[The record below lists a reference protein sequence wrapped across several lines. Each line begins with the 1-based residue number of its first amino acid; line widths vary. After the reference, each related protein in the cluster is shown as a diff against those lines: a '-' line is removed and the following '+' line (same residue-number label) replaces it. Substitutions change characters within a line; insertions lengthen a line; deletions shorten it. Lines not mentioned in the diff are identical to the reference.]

1 MQWRKI
7 RDTEGVTRRNT
18 LPKYFAEIFF
28 WFLFQEDN
36 LYRKDKI
43 VVFLENNT
51 AEENSNEQNSY
62 LVVNQRVF
70 FRK

>member
-7 RDTEGVTRRNT
+7 RDTKGVTRRNT
-18 LPKYFAEIFF
+18 LRKYFAEISF
-28 WFLFQEDN
+28 WFLFQEDS

-51 AEENSNEQNSY
+51 AEESSNKQNSY